1 MNLASLI
8 RHLFPPLQVVTLS
21 CGKCPLTVKITDTPE
36 RAEHLVSVVLEA
48 HDHFGQKAAVVQE

>member
-8 RHLFPPLQVVTLS
+8 RHLLPPLSPFQVITLT
-21 CGKCPLTVKITDTPE
+21 CGECPLTVKIVDTPE

-48 HDHFGQKAAVVQE
+48 HDHFGQG